1 MNNSYKRGGFISCR
15 NEQASPISVV
25 STSVLPIVFLIS
37 PPGLS
42 RKLNGYVGRACSF
55 RFVLLWP
62 QQNKLHFAAG
72 SHLVSLLKKHII
84 VFRASAILRLL
95 ATRSNTIIA
104 PNHEKI
110 SWLDPARFCWTR
122 QIKITTKASE
132 KSNA

>member
-1 MNNSYKRGGFISCR
+1 MKDSYKRGGFISCR

-25 STSVLPIVFLIS
+25 STSVLSIVLLNS
-37 PPGLS
+37 PPGLLS
-42 RKLNGYVGRACSF
+42 KLKGMPGEACSF

-62 QQNKLHFAAG
+62 QQNKRHFAAG
-72 SHLVSLLKKHII
+72 SHLVPLLKKHIN

-104 PNHEKI
+104 PNYEKI
-110 SWLDPARFCWTR
+110 SWLDPARFCWTC
-122 QIKITTKASE
+122 QQKITTQTSE